1 MRRRRWTF
9 DAEREGEEEER
20 EYWKKW
26 GRRKSPVREE
36 ELWRARRLG
45 WFLEGVEEKRKDR
58 VPPWARNERGE
69 TLPGFEMVS

>member
-20 EYWKKW
+20 EYWKKC
-26 GRRKSPVREE
+26 GRRMSPVREE

-45 WFLEGVEEKRKDR
+45 WFLEGVEEKR
-58 VPPWARNERGE
+58 AERASPCASTVDELSLRGGE
-69 TLPGFEMVS
+69 LG